1 MRRESTKPVE
11 IRAYKSVLI
20 LVLVEYAPRACRGR
34 AKRDPQKVLILVLV
48 EYAPRDIVIEA
59 KYTAS
64 DRLNPC
70 FSGICAARA

>member
-1 MRRESTKPVE
+1 MR
-11 IRAYKSVLI
+11 VLI
-20 LVLVEYAPRACRGR
+20 LVLVEYAPRGYPALWEQGGG
-34 AKRDPQKVLILVLV
+34 AVLILVLV